1 MPEDKLNIRLFVGTK
16 IIKAVWMSED
26 EHRKSQGKTG
36 QQTDRPGYQV
46 YYPDGYVSW
55 SPKEVF
61 ESAYREVT
69 DAERELF

>member
-1 MPEDKLNIRLFVGTK
+1 MPEEKLNIRLFIGTK
-16 IIKAVWMSED
+16 IIKAVWMCEN
-26 EHRKSQGKTG
+26 EHRKSQGKPEVHEER
-36 QQTDRPGYQV
+36 QGYQV
-46 YYPDGYVSW
+46 YYPDGYISW